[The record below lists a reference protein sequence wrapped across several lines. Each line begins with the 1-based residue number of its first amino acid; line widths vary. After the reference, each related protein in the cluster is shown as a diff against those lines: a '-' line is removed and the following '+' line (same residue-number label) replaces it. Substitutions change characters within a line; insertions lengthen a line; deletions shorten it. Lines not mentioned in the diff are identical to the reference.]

1 MRANKEASQM
11 TIRFALAATV
21 CGLLATAAFGQVT
34 PAAGYTP
41 PNDTPSFK
49 VGATIFADYTYND
62 SPTVTDADGNTI
74 HNSSFNVSRAYINV
88 TGSLNHLLQ
97 YRITPDITRESGT
110 GSSLNGSYTFR
121 LKYAYG
127 QFNLDDWTTKGSWVR
142 LGVQQTPFIDYNESI
157 YRYRFQGTT
166 FEDREGLF
174 PSSDAG
180 VAGHWN
186 APNGY
191 GDVQAGIYNGEGYS
205 KSETNNEKAFQIRGS
220 FRPLPLGGVWKGLRI
235 TGYADEDHYIQGAK
249 RQRHVGQVTF
259 EHPLVNIGAD
269 YVMTKDRTSATKAEI
284 DGKGYTIWATPK
296 LGTNGWE
303 ALLRHDEFVPNKN
316 VDNQKRKRDI
326 LGIAYWFQHLQGV
339 QTALMLDY
347 DKLTQPGFGKPD
359 DTRFGLKLLIN
370 F

>member
-1 MRANKEASQM
+1 MR
-11 TIRFALAATV
+11 IRFALAATV
-21 CGLLATAAFGQVT
+21 CGLLAAAAFGQVT

-49 VGATIFADYTYND
+49 VGATIFADYTYID
-62 SPTVTDADGNTI
+62 SPTATDADGNTI

-88 TGSLNHLLQ
+88 TGNLNHLLQ

-110 GSSLNGSYTFR
+110 GSSLNGTYTFR

-142 LGVQQTPFIDYNESI
+142 LGVQQTPFIDYNEGI
-157 YRYRFQGTT
+157 YRYRFQGTM
-166 FEDREGLF
+166 FEDREGSS

-180 VAGHWN
+180 VSSHWN
-186 APNGY
+186 FPGNY
-191 GDVQAGIYNGEGYS
+191 GDVHAGIYNGEGYS

-235 TGYADEDHYIQGAK
+235 TGYADEDHYVQDAK

-259 EHPLVNIGAD
+259 EHPLVNVGAD
-269 YVMTKDRTSATKAEI
+269 YVRPKTAPRSRKPKSTGRATS
-284 DGKGYTIWATPK
+284 IWATPK

-303 ALLRHDEFVPNKN
+303 ALLRHDEFVPNKKL
-316 VDNQKRKRDI
+316 DNPEAQARHPRHRLLVPAPHGRADGADAR
-326 LGIAYWFQHLQGV
+326 LRLAQRS
-339 QTALMLDY
+339 
-347 DKLTQPGFGKPD
+347 PGFRQAGRHAL
-359 DTRFGLKLLIN
+359 TA
-370 F
+370 